1 MFFDKDTMDL
11 IPKKKQCRA
20 FDKKSNWNKK
30 FILPNIFS
38 NVLTIFAVFT
48 AIFVKDIQSQLP
60 DNGFRDD
67 QYSNNG
73 YNSGNVNQGSQT
85 ILEVVKSINYL
96 SEVRKLFP
104 FFYF

>member
-1 MFFDKDTMDL
+1 MNL
-11 IPKKKQCRA
+11 SPKQKQHRVL
-20 FDKKSNWNKK
+20 DNQSIRNKK

-38 NVLTIFAVFT
+38 YVFTIFVVIIAVF
-48 AIFVKDIQSQLP
+48 VKHVHTQLP

-67 QYSNNG
+67 QYNNNG

-96 SEVRKLFP
+96 SEVRKLISH
-104 FFYF
+104 FYFLNLFKCL